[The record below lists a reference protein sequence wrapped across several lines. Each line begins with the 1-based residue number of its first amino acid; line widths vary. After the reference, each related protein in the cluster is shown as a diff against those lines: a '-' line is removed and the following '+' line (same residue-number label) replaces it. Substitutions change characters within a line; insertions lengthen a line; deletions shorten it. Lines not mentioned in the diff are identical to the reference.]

1 MEEGLKVGESL
12 KIKESPKMQE
22 DLKKD
27 GKESLTRQILS
38 CFQDVAPGK
47 EKKPEQFSPLVLAF
61 IGDAVYSLIIR
72 TLIVE
77 KGNMQ
82 VNKLHREVSQL
93 VKAQAQQKLYHAI
106 EELLTEEERAVF
118 KRGRNAK
125 SHTSAKNAS
134 ISEYRNATGIEALVG
149 YLYLSGD
156 MERILYLMSEGLKRQ
171 HGGAN
176 G

>member
-1 MEEGLKVGESL
+1 MEEGLRNK
-12 KIKESPKMQE
+12 
-22 DLKKD
+22 
-27 GKESLTRQILS
+27 GKESLTGQILS
-38 CFQDVAPGK
+38 CFQDVVPCK

-77 KGNMQ
+77 RGNMQ
-82 VNKLHREVSQL
+82 VNKMHRAVSQL
-93 VKAQAQQKLYHAI
+93 VKAQAQQEVYHAI
-106 EELLTEEERAVF
+106 EGLLTEEEQAVF

-134 ISEYRNATGIEALVG
+134 ITEYRNATGMEALVG

-156 MERILYLMSEGLKRQ
+156 MDRILYLMSEGLRDRGNAGQ
-171 HGGAN
+171 TLQEP
-176 G
+176 